1 MKKGFTLIEMLVVV
15 LIIGILAGIALP
27 QYQSAVR
34 KARVVEAKL
43 ALRAIGDAAYLWYL
57 QNDNM
62 FDSLEDLDIG
72 VSTESEYWDIYID
85 ECTREGCA
93 VDAHPKKEEDYYI
106 RYYGKGLDDAPDL
119 IEKFVC
125 HSYNDNGSKIC
136 KQLGGTERAGQ
147 DGSQFFI

>member
-43 ALRAIGDAAYLWYL
+43 ALRAIGDAAYRWYL
-57 QNDNM
+57 QNDNG

-72 VSTESEYWDIYID
+72 VSTESEYWDIYVD
-85 ECTREGCA
+85 DCTGEGCA
-93 VDAHPKKEEDYYI
+93 VNADPKKEGDYYI
-106 RYYGKGLDDAPDL
+106 RYYGNGYDDAADL
-119 IEKFVC
+119 IGRFAC
-125 HSYNDNGSKIC
+125 LARNDNGKKIC

-147 DGSQFFI
+147 DGYQFFI